1 MTYRWV
7 CNSVTRQLPHV
18 QQELPTLPEH
28 LRSPL
33 VFSGVGVA
41 RSLVFYV
48 MFCFALIL
56 F

>member
-1 MTYRWV
+1 M
-7 CNSVTRQLPHV
+7 PHV

-48 MFCFALIL
+48 MFCFAMIL